1 MGIGAAAFFACSDG
15 DSGSSTGASSS
26 GGTGV
31 QTSSGTTSSSSTTS
45 SSGATVT
52 GNCSYDTS
60 AEENRAAV
68 VAAANAL
75 LATLTTEQKTAIRY
89 EKTLAN
95 AAQWS
100 NFPTTFVQRNGVRM
114 GDMSAEAQA
123 AAVALAAVAA
133 GDVGA
138 RLLAELRAADQYLT
152 TIGGSST
159 DYGDGLYYVSIHGT
173 PSMTSAWMLQIAGH
187 HLAYN
192 FTYGGRCTSAT
203 PLFDGVEPTSWTD
216 AAGAHAPLEA
226 QRASVVALLASIGGN
241 ADAKLSGTFSD
252 LVNGPAGGGPGG
264 GSGGDTKYPSSLAY
278 PTSTTGR
285 GVLVSSLSA
294 EQQVLVKTTIEA
306 WVKNVADPVSASIL
320 AAYESDEALA
330 QTYVAYSGSADMSTQ
345 ASYYRVDGPRVW
357 IEFSAQ
363 GGVIVKDKVHFHT
376 VWRDKVSDYG
386 ADYISL

>member
-1 MGIGAAAFFACSDG
+1 
-15 DSGSSTGASSS
+15 
-26 GGTGV
+26 
-31 QTSSGTTSSSSTTS
+31 
-45 SSGATVT
+45 
-52 GNCSYDTS
+52 
-60 AEENRAAV
+60 
-68 VAAANAL
+68 
-75 LATLTTEQKTAIRY
+75 
-89 EKTLAN
+89 
-95 AAQWS
+95 
-100 NFPTTFVQRNGVRM
+100 
-114 GDMSAEAQA
+114 
-123 AAVALAAVAA
+123 
-133 GDVGA
+133 
-138 RLLAELRAADQYLT
+138 
-152 TIGGSST
+152 
-159 DYGDGLYYVSIHGT
+159 
-173 PSMTSAWMLQIAGH
+173 MTSAWMLQIAGH

-192 FTYGGRCTSAT
+192 FTYGGRCTGSAT

-226 QRASVVALLASIGGN
+226 QRARRSSRARVDRRKRRREAERHLLRSRERPRRRRARRWQWRRHEISVIARLP
-241 ADAKLSGTFSD
+241 DQYD
-252 LVNGPAGGGPGG
+252 
-264 GSGGDTKYPSSLAY
+264 
-278 PTSTTGR
+278 GR